1 MLQFWIFKDNSC
13 YAQNGVNEFFLDPKS
28 TLLDFSQ
35 NQFKRISG
43 DALKCMKKIMF
54 YVGVRV
60 LGKFWLCWKWGKWEI
75 FMSRMW

>member
-43 DALKCMKKIMF
+43 DALKSMKKNYVLRMF
-54 YVGVRV
+54 
-60 LGKFWLCWKWGKWEI
+60 
-75 FMSRMW
+75 